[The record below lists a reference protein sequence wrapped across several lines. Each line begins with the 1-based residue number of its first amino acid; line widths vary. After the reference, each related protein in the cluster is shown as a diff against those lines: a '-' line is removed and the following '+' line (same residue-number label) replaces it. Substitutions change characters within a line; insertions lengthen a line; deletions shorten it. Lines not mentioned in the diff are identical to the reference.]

1 MRRRTK
7 LFILLLVVAIIA
19 TSAAYAIQIHEYA
32 LQGSKSRPMRTN
44 TSLKKDTTGSALVA
58 ITSVYNMESERY
70 LGADVYGWADVYLYR
85 DAYNFQIAT
94 STSGTDNKVT
104 VGMGINGKKFPIWL
118 GEESSTLIIDFRFEC
133 LAKLRLQIT
142 SMPVGGVR
150 TNLVSD

>member
-1 MRRRTK
+1 M
-7 LFILLLVVAIIA
+7 VAIIA

-104 VGMGINGKKFPIWL
+104 VGMGRCML
-118 GEESSTLIIDFRFEC
+118 
-133 LAKLRLQIT
+133 
-142 SMPVGGVR
+142 
-150 TNLVSD
+150 

>member
-1 MRRRTK
+1 M
-7 LFILLLVVAIIA
+7 FILLLVVAIIA

-104 VGMGINGKKFPIWL
+104 VGMGRCML
-118 GEESSTLIIDFRFEC
+118 
-133 LAKLRLQIT
+133 
-142 SMPVGGVR
+142 
-150 TNLVSD
+150 

>member
-104 VGMGINGKKFPIWL
+104 VGMGINGKEIPY
-118 GEESSTLIIDFRFEC
+118 
-133 LAKLRLQIT
+133 LAGRGIVNANYRLQIRLP
-142 SMPVGGVR
+142 SEAAS
-150 TNLVSD
+150 SDYIYAGRWSPN